1 MKKKLAL
8 ISFLLFIM
16 YIDAQKVESI
26 VSNADKDIDYKILQR
41 KKEKKMNKNHTMNN
55 INITEAEFN
64 LTESLMNFFSTNIS
78 NSSKANITHR
88 IQKEEKEKE
97 KTNKFES
104 VEEIRYKKE
113 GNIKKIEEYQLR
125 KEQFDKLT
133 SVFILSE
140 FTTFEIPGRTIEFI
154 YYEVNRPCT
163 LKIAF
168 YLSNNEKIIYMS
180 LSGPDGMGGSKTY
193 KNFNNKNFLYY
204 EHKAKYPGKYT
215 FLLDNRDKEVIAISF
230 AVKDDI
236 KDDNIGTKK
245 IDKISGYLNDIDSK
259 INQMRL
265 KQNIINTKTEAHNE
279 SINKHNKEI
288 LIYSFIEVG
297 TMILII
303 FGQLF
308 YIKNKIDKI

>member
-1 MKKKLAL
+1 MEKKLIL
-8 ISFLLFIM
+8 ISYLLFIV
-16 YIDAQKVESI
+16 YIKAQKVEI
-26 VSNADKDIDYKILQR
+26 FVSNSNKDLEKKFIQR
-41 KKEKKMNKNHTMNN
+41 KKEQMHKNHTMIN
-55 INITEAEFN
+55 INLTEAEFN

-88 IQKEEKEKE
+88 IKKEKKDKE

-104 VEEIRYKKE
+104 VEEIRNRRE
-113 GNIKKIEEYQLR
+113 GNIKEIEEYQLK

-133 SVFILSE
+133 SVFTLSE
-140 FTTFEIPGRTIEFI
+140 FTTFEIPGRTMEFI
-154 YYEVNRPCT
+154 YYQVNRPCT
-163 LKIAF
+163 LKVAF
-168 YLSNNEKIIYMS
+168 YLSDNEKIIYMS
-180 LSGPDGMGGSKTY
+180 LSGPNETGGSKTY
-193 KNFNNKNFLYY
+193 KNFNKKNFLYY
-204 EHKAKYPGKYT
+204 EHRASYPGRYT
-215 FLLDNRDKEVIAISF
+215 FLLDNRDKEVLAISF

-236 KDDNIGTKK
+236 KNENIGTKK

-279 SINKHNKEI
+279 NINRHNKEI
-288 LIYSFIEVG
+288 LVYSFIEVG
-297 TMILII
+297 TMILIL

>member
-1 MKKKLAL
+1 MKNKIAL
-8 ISFLLFIM
+8 ISCLLFIM
-16 YIDAQKVESI
+16 HIEAQKVENI
-26 VSNADKDIDYKILQR
+26 VSNSNVDLNNKLLQR
-41 KKEKKMNKNHTMNN
+41 KKEKMKKNHTLNN

-88 IQKEEKEKE
+88 VKKEEKE

-104 VEEIRYKKE
+104 VEEIRLKKE
-113 GNIKKIEEYQLR
+113 GNIKEIEEYQLK
-125 KEQFDKLT
+125 KEQFDKLISSFT
-133 SVFILSE
+133 LSE
-140 FTTFEIPGRTIEFI
+140 FTTFEIPGKTLEIT
-154 YYEVNRPCT
+154 YYQVNRPCT

-168 YLSNNEKIIYMS
+168 YLSDNEKIIYMS
-180 LSGPDGMGGSKTY
+180 LTGPDGIGGSKTY
-193 KNFNNKNFLYY
+193 KNFNKKNFLYY
-204 EHKAKYPGKYT
+204 EHRAKYPGRYT
-215 FLLDNRDKEVIAISF
+215 FLLDNRDKDIIAISF

-236 KDDNIGTKK
+236 KDENIGTKK

-279 SINKHNKEI
+279 NINKHNKEI
-288 LIYSFIEVG
+288 LVYSFIEVG
-297 TMILII
+297 TMILIL